1 MREPERTLNFITQGE
16 SEELAFTGK
25 WKNSLCLKIKQNWNG
40 ISHNKLYFK
49 PHFSE

>member
-1 MREPERTLNFITQGE
+1 MHEPERTLNFKTQGE

-25 WKNSLCLKIKQNWNG
+25 WNKSVCLEIK

-49 PHFSE
+49 TYFSE